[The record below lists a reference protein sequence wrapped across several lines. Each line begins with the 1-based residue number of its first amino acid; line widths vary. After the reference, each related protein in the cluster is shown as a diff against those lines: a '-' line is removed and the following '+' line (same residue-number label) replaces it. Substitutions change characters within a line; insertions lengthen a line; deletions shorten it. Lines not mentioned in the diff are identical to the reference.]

1 MKMRSHISLSI
12 LLVGLLCGCATTRPL
27 PVPHE
32 NEHAFIWHEEG
43 VDSLHTYELRNF
55 FPEGKLETIVIEE
68 FQKFNKWG
76 YLLFEER
83 HTAFT
88 LGDTICRQRRNTYNE
103 LGQITRQER
112 WGDDSLLQ
120 YIDYTYTAKGLIAS
134 ETAVYSDCV
143 PVTTKYFYDRYNNKV
158 LEEVYW
164 ADSLARWFLYK
175 YNKQGLLLEE
185 THHRGADGATTYF
198 ISHAY
203 DRRGKKMKTI
213 TLSHF
218 DGIIRFPSLPDEG
231 IYHSHLRKNVWGKV
245 KNPIE
250 PIKLDTLI
258 ECYSYTNAGK
268 LSEVQSWC
276 SSLGAEWYTSE
287 KNEYH
292 TNGNLAKKITWD
304 RSKTKDGIRPMQVEI
319 YNKQGLVIEEQ
330 RYSDKLK
337 ALHTSVRKEYNDQG
351 KVTAQME
358 YDWKGKLNSVEHNVY
373 NDYGN
378 LTERWCFQS
387 NGEVDYRQESI
398 YIGDVLMEEKT
409 YYDHKHLRT
418 HYTKTAEG
426 GKKINYDKKGNVVET
441 TIYVQTPELEWRRVY
456 EGSGTEKLTHEWY
469 EEVFKQ

>member
-1 MKMRSHISLSI
+1 MRSHISLSI

-32 NEHAFIWHEEG
+32 NEHVFIWPEEG

-55 FPEGKLETIVIEE
+55 FPEGKLETFVIEE

-83 HTAFT
+83 HIAFT
-88 LGDTICRQRRNTYNE
+88 LGDTICSQRRNTYNE
-103 LGQITRQER
+103 LGQIIREEH
-112 WGDDSLLQ
+112 WEDDSLLQ
-120 YIDYTYTAKGLIAS
+120 YIDYTYTAKGLPAS
-134 ETAVYSDCV
+134 ESQHRPDYV

-164 ADSLARWFLYK
+164 ADSLACWFLYK

-185 THHRGADGATTYF
+185 THHRGADGATTYS
-198 ISHAY
+198 ISHIY
-203 DRRGKKMKTI
+203 DRHNRKVKTT
-213 TLSHF
+213 TLS
-218 DGIIRFPSLPDEG
+218 RFSGVIKFPCVPIVEDFKN
-231 IYHSHLRKNVWGKV
+231 SHLNKETWGKV
-245 KNPIE
+245 KNPIN

-258 ECYSYTNAGK
+258 ECYSYTNTGK
-268 LSEVQSWC
+268 LSEKQSWC

-292 TNGNLAKKITWD
+292 TNGNLAKKITWN

-337 ALHTSVRKEYNDQG
+337 AHLTSVRNEYNDQG
-351 KVTAQME
+351 KVTAQMN
-358 YDWKGKLNSVEHNVY
+358 YDWKGNLSSVEHNVY
-373 NDYGN
+373 DDYGN
-378 LTERWCFQS
+378 LIERWRFKS
-387 NGEVDYRQESI
+387 NGEVDIHEESV
-398 YIGDVLMEEKT
+398 YVGNVLMEEKT

-418 HYTKTAEG
+418 HYTKTADG
-426 GKKINYDKKGNVVET
+426 SKQVRYDKNGNVIET
-441 TIYVQTPELEWRRVY
+441 TVYIETPNEQRRRVY
-456 EGSGTEKLTHEWY
+456 KGSNTDVLTHEWY
-469 EEVFKQ
+469 EVVFKR